1 MKRQVF
7 TRQVTTPGG
16 GRPRAARVRCI
27 LLYPPIKV
35 FSILRY
41 SLSVRIYNVYGFL
54 RDCAGALVFS
64 IDHENASI

>member
-27 LLYPPIKV
+27 LLYPPIKG
-35 FSILRY
+35 FSITMRY
-41 SLSVRIYNVYGFL
+41 SLECIYIYNVYLFS
-54 RDCAGALVFS
+54 GALVFS